1 MKPGRVLALMATVVF
16 TSAMAFAQSGSIE
29 GTVTDQSGAVLPGV
43 AVEASSPALIE
54 QARTTVSDGQG
65 RYRIIDL
72 RPGSYTLSFTLQ
84 GFQVTR
90 RENIVLT
97 TGFTASV
104 NVTLQIGAVGE
115 TVTVTSESPIV
126 DTVNTRVQTV
136 VSQALIEALPLPKNA
151 GAFANLIP
159 GAIGTQDVGGS
170 ANETGQA
177 FSIHGG
183 SSADFQQFR
192 DGMNSNSLLAS
203 GNILSSENPSMLQEV
218 VVETGGFDT
227 AAQTGGGHINM
238 VTKDGGNRL
247 SGTLRLDFSNA
258 SMQSN
263 NLNDAL
269 RARGALVPGD
279 IRDRHDYNGS
289 LGGPLAKNRLW
300 FIVGF
305 RNWVASDFQPGNYYN
320 ATQGT
325 MLYTPDQT
333 RPAYTLNTY
342 KTADVRVTWQASPKN
357 KFTAMVSPESNCSCF
372 FALNGNISPE
382 AAGSHHLSPEYRVM
396 TTWTYTVSPKLL
408 LWAGG
413 TYQYTDL
420 ERATEGTGTFTD
432 RSILESSTNYRY
444 GAAGGQLQTP
454 GGSWGNQ
461 KSKQINQ
468 NLTLSY
474 LTGNHAF
481 QFGVQTMQGIQTKD
495 SFIAPDALT
504 FTFNNQKPSSVTE
517 WATPYNWAQRVDY
530 YAAFAGDQWKLGRW
544 TLNLGLRYD
553 GEVGSVP
560 AQHLPAG
567 PFVPARDFAAQ
578 NNIPN
583 FKDLNPRLGVAYDV
597 TGDGRTAIK
606 ASLSRN
612 LAFDPPGGIVQQNN
626 PVNLMVISATRTW
639 SDAGFSAADA
649 ANPNFVPGCNLQNPA
664 TNTANGQTCGSINAN
679 TFGTVVRTTNFSP
692 DTIDGWYKRQYN
704 WTASVSAQRELRR
717 GLSVNVGYFRTW
729 YGNFTLTDNLSVTP
743 GDYSPYCLSEP
754 SNPGLPSGGGQ
765 QICGLFDLNP
775 NRFGQ
780 VNNLIVPAANF
791 GNRTQVFNGIDATAN
806 YRRGGY
812 VLVGGLSTGATVTDQ
827 CFVVDS
833 PQQLYQCHVAQPWS
847 ANTQLKFQ
855 GVAPLPHDFRLS
867 ANFQMLPS
875 IPQSANFAASN
886 ALIAPSLGRSLSACP
901 AAGVCTATVTTSL
914 ITPNSVYNE
923 GWNRQFDFRIS
934 RTFKAGQF
942 RILPAI
948 DVYNLFNASPVL
960 AVNSAYGPAWQNVTS
975 LLGARVAKLGV
986 QVSF

>member
-1 MKPGRVLALMATVVF
+1 MKAARIVAVTAACVL
-16 TSAMAFAQSGSIE
+16 TSVLAFAQSGSIE
-29 GTVTDQSGAVLPGV
+29 GTVIDASGAVLPGV
-43 AVEASSPALIE
+43 TVEASSPALIE
-54 QARTTVSDGQG
+54 QSRTTSTDGEG
-65 RYRIIDL
+65 RYKIIEL
-72 RPGSYTLSFTLQ
+72 RPGAYTLSFTLA

-97 TGFTASV
+97 TGFTATV
-104 NVTLQIGAVGE
+104 NTTLQIGAVGE

-136 VSQALIEALPLPKNA
+136 VNQALIEALPLPKNA
-151 GAFANLIP
+151 GAFASLIP

-170 ANETGQA
+170 ANETNQA

-183 SSADFQQFR
+183 SGADFQQFR

-218 VVETGGFDT
+218 VVETGGFDPT
-227 AAQTGGGHINM
+227 AQTGGGHINL
-238 VTKDGGNRL
+238 VTKDGGNRF
-247 SGTLRLDFSNA
+247 SGNLRADFSN
-258 SMQSN
+258 SGMQAN

-289 LGGPLAKNRLW
+289 FGGPIAQNRLW

-305 RNWVASDFQPGNYYN
+305 RNWVASDYQPGNYYN
-320 ATQGT
+320 RTQGT
-325 MLYTPDQT
+325 MLYTPDPG

-342 KTADVRVTWQASPKN
+342 KTGDVRVTWQASSKN
-357 KFTAMVSPESNCSCF
+357 KFTATVSPESNCSCF

-382 AAGSHHLSPEYRVM
+382 AAGSHHLYPEYRVM
-396 TTWTYTVSPKLL
+396 TTWTYTASPKLL

-468 NLTLSY
+468 NFTLSY
-474 LTGNHAF
+474 LTGKHAL
-481 QFGVQTMQGIQTKD
+481 QAGIQTMQGIQTKE

-504 FTFNNQKPSSVTE
+504 FTFNNQRPSSVTE

-530 YAAFAGDQWKLGRW
+530 YAAFVGDQWKIDRL

-578 NNIPN
+578 NDIPN
-583 FKDLNPRLGVAYDV
+583 FKDINPRLGVAYDIS
-597 TGDGRTAIK
+597 GDGRTAIK

-626 PVNLMVISATRTW
+626 PVNLMVISTTRTW
-639 SDAGFSAADA
+639 SDPGFSAADA
-649 ANPNFVPGCNLQNPA
+649 ANPAFVPGCNLLNPA
-664 TNTANGQTCGSINAN
+664 ANTANGQTCGAINSS

-692 DTIDGWYKRQYN
+692 DTISGWYKRQYN
-704 WTASVSAQRELRR
+704 WTASVSVQRELIP
-717 GLSVNVGYFRTW
+717 GLSANIGYFRTW
-729 YGNFTLTDNLSVTP
+729 YGNFTVTDNLSVSAA
-743 GDYSPYCLSEP
+743 DYSPYCITEP
-754 SNPGLPSGGGQ
+754 TNAGLPNGGGQ
-765 QICGLFDLNP
+765 PICGLYDLNP

-780 VNNLIVPAANF
+780 VNNLIVPASTF
-791 GNRTQVFNGIDATAN
+791 GGRTQVFNGIDATAN
-806 YRRGGY
+806 YRHNGF
-812 VLVGGLSTGATVTDQ
+812 VLAGGLSTGSTVTDQ

-855 GVAPLPHDFRLS
+855 GVAPLPQKFQLS

-875 IPQSANFAASN
+875 IPQAANFAVGN
-886 ALIAPSLGRSLSACP
+886 AAIAPSLGRPLSACP
-901 AAGVCTATVTTSL
+901 AAGNCTATVTVPL
-914 ITPNSVYNE
+914 ITPNSVYVE

-934 RTFKAGQF
+934 RIFRFGQL
-942 RILPAI
+942 RVLPAI

-960 AVNSAYGPAWQNVTS
+960 AVNSAYGPSWQNVTS

-986 QVSF
+986 QVTF